1 MIVVFIGEAEADH
14 KRIGDHIARD
24 NPQRFVSFIGFEC
37 CKRLAETRQKFSLV
51 LRYRPVCRAE

>member
-1 MIVVFIGEAEADH
+1 MIVVFTGEAEADH

-24 NPQRFVSFIGFEC
+24 NPRRVVSFIRFGC

-51 LRYRPVCRAE
+51 PRYRLVCRAE